1 MDGERRARVRK
12 ILRIGVKVEIAP
24 AARRIAD
31 ERRGIVAPQVLFV
44 IRCVYRRDDER
55 DERIVQ
61 RRLPALMSRR
71 AAPRLESLHRQRAVI
86 GDEPGIAKMIVL
98 VGSFKD
104 WNDDGIE
111 QCKRDK
117 ARQQNHP
124 GLVTQCAPYSRGK
137 RVQHTRKKAGSEE
150 LPAYFLRIEAFLQIR
165 IVGIHERRRFAQES
179 KTFAEE
185 KEQIVKTVAPE
196 A

>member
-1 MDGERRARVRK
+1 VDGERRARVRK
-12 ILRIGVKVEIAP
+12 IFRIGVKVEIAP

-44 IRCVYRRDDER
+44 IRSVYRRDDER

-124 GLVTQCAPYSRGK
+124 GLVTPCVCYSQDD
-137 RVQHTRKKAGSEE
+137 RVQHTRKKAGSESCP
-150 LPAYFLRIEAFLQIR
+150 LVFYALKRFCKFR
-165 IVGIHERRRFAQES
+165 IVGIHERRRFAQ
-179 KTFAEE
+179 
-185 KEQIVKTVAPE
+185 
-196 A
+196 